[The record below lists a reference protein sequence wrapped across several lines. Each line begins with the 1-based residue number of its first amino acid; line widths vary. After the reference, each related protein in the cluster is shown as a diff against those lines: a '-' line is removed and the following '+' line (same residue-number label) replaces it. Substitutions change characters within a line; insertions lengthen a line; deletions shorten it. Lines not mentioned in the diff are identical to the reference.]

1 MEYTYIWL
9 YISEILCLGYAIIQ
23 LPELLAGFYRQLT
36 SYSNKNIKKQS
47 VIGTKDYK
55 KMNKK
60 TNIQTQLTKSSSHE
74 SKSAQLL
81 YYGDK
86 EETVENSYNILK
98 FIAENL
104 EIQNKRYEK
113 LEYEMSL
120 HLKNVNQQH
129 SYES

>member
-1 MEYTYIWL
+1 
-9 YISEILCLGYAIIQ
+9 
-23 LPELLAGFYRQLT
+23 
-36 SYSNKNIKKQS
+36 
-47 VIGTKDYK
+47 
-55 KMNKK
+55 MNKK

-74 SKSAQLL
+74 SKFAQLL
-81 YYGDK
+81 YYRDK
-86 EETVENSYNILK
+86 EETFENSYNILK

>member
-1 MEYTYIWL
+1 MVYTYTWL

-23 LPELLAGFYRQLT
+23 LPELLVGIYRQLT
-36 SYSNKNIKKQS
+36 NYSNKNKKKQS
-47 VIGTKDYK
+47 VIGTNDYK

-60 TNIQTQLTKSSSHE
+60 SNIQTQLAKWSSHE
-74 SKSAQLL
+74 SKSPQLL

-86 EETVENSYNILK
+86 EETVQNGYNILK

-104 EIQNKRYEK
+104 EIQNKRIEK

-120 HLKNVNQQH
+120 HLKNVNQQY

>member
-1 MEYTYIWL
+1 
-9 YISEILCLGYAIIQ
+9 
-23 LPELLAGFYRQLT
+23 
-36 SYSNKNIKKQS
+36 
-47 VIGTKDYK
+47 
-55 KMNKK
+55 MNKK

-74 SKSAQLL
+74 LKSTQLL

-86 EETVENSYNILK
+86 EETVENGYNILK